1 MLFRSRALARDLD
14 RDLARA
20 FALGGAPATYLGR
33 ALSAAFT
40 EVFSAPAAARVSPSP
55 AGDMLAESFCSTS
68 GVGPEDYVISPD
80 LLAETV
86 SSAISE
92 AKTRLAGSDLP
103 SAGWARL
110 VTANLEALVKGIA
123 ARTQPVTPGTA
134 SAGRMMALG
143 LAAETSDLSP
153 DLSGM
158 FRQIATAVT
167 WLERRHNGT
176 DPPREVIVLALD

>member
-1 MLFRSRALARDLD
+1 MLSD
-14 RDLARA
+14 
-20 FALGGAPATYLGR
+20 
-33 ALSAAFT
+33 
-40 EVFSAPAAARVSPSP
+40 
-55 AGDMLAESFCSTS
+55 SFCSAS
-68 GVGPEDYVISPD
+68 GIGPEDYVISPD
-80 LLAETV
+80 LIAETV

-92 AKTRLAGSDLP
+92 AKTRLAGSGLP

-110 VTANLEALVKGIA
+110 VTANLGSLAADIA
-123 ARTQPVTPGTA
+123 ARTQPVASGTA
-134 SAGRMMALG
+134 SACRMMALA
-143 LAAETSDLSP
+143 LAAKARDLDP